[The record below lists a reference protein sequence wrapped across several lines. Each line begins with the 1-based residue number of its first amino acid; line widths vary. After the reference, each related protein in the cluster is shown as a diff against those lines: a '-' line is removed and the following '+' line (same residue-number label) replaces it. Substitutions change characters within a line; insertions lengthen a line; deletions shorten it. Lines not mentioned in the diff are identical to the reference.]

1 MSRRSPPRHRH
12 DGTSPLP
19 LGMDASPPPSQWNGA
34 QTKWP
39 HDSRSGWSYC
49 AFIPSWVVLPEAK
62 AVDGSFINPIVFFR
76 VQVGIQSPEG
86 VSTLRGILRRFSDFL
101 KLFAALKR
109 FFPKK
114 KLPAAPAKHSLMR
127 MNSNNSLLQERRY
140 ALEDWLGRLLA
151 DIVISRSAPM
161 ASFLELEAAARFAV
175 QSIGDGQAQGNA
187 PVVAGLPPTNDASLH
202 LEPSSNSRVSWIAG
216 GSSIASGGL
225 SNLEFGSDGT
235 YTDSGVGTSMKG
247 SDNGLEIEMKALAI
261 EEQSTIVAAQS
272 DCGDNLLPDQSTVL
286 RTASNN
292 TEEGN
297 QGGLTGVSSEVSGLE
312 ASMMNS
318 LADIGYGKLE
328 IHHRRVASQDS
339 IASEISSV
347 PGSELSRGIL
357 SDMPL
362 EGSSWGLAGSGEPSG
377 KDGMVADPDL
387 LKGIGL
393 IVPVDQRGKVRLLM
407 VTLQRRLAVVK
418 ADMEDVLARLK
429 QETAVKEFLT
439 AKVRDLEGEVDR
451 LRRKGREVLQ
461 EAVLTER
468 DHVTSLQWELEECRA
483 ALHAAEET
491 AHTYQDARV
500 QTEQGQK
507 EAEVKLERAEK
518 AMQEMVQQLQS
529 LQSDRDAVESQARTD
544 KKLLVKEVR
553 SLRHS
558 QNELKQ
564 EAAHALEAKAA
575 LELSLQEEK
584 HRQEEGR
591 SARLKFLHEIGMLR
605 KRLQE
610 CRVEI
615 LAKEDDTSAN
625 ENRVAA
631 GVTDAFELLSTSDN
645 RISLLLAEAQLLA
658 QDDVEP
664 AARNGSPTKGHK
676 PHSNGDTGRSNQQG
690 ADLQASSSDMEMES
704 AFKKMLT
711 DMFIDQAQLQR
722 SLNSLTRNALV
733 SNQQQRKDPVPAEAS
748 VVKQSLL
755 NRFL

>member
-161 ASFLELEAAARFAV
+161 ASFLELEAAARF
-175 QSIGDGQAQGNA
+175 
-187 PVVAGLPPTNDASLH
+187 GLPPTNDASSH

-261 EEQSTIVAAQS
+261 EEQSTIVAVQS

-286 RTASNN
+286 RTASHN

-553 SLRHS
+553 SLRQS

-591 SARLKFLHEIGMLR
+591 SARLKFLHEMGMLR

-631 GVTDAFELLSTSDN
+631 GMTDAFELLSTSDN